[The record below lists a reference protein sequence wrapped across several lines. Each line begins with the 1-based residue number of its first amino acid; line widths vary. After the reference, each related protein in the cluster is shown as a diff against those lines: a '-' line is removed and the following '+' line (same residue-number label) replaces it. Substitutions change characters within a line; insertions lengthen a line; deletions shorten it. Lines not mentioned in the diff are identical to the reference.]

1 MKLSIL
7 LSIIVLLPLSL
18 ISDEGNYPGHG
29 SSALLF
35 EINQISLSNFKGG
48 IGAKFFHADTRFVRV
63 GFTGSFIHRNYDRE
77 QSQDMTENSF
87 STGIRLGKFFHRDLR
102 HNILGYTG
110 LEITGDYTRFK
121 FERDNDGAFPR
132 EEIRQTLRGGIG
144 PAFGI
149 EYFLTDNISLAGE
162 YALRLTASRI
172 TEDTT
177 SNNLTV
183 TDRTTQYLV
192 GIHTGGIYLS
202 IYF

>member
-1 MKLSIL
+1 MI
-7 LSIIVLLPLSL
+7 
-18 ISDEGNYPGHG
+18 
-29 SSALLF
+29 
-35 EINQISLSNFKGG
+35 
-48 IGAKFFHADTRFVRV
+48 
-63 GFTGSFIHRNYDRE
+63 
-77 QSQDMTENSF
+77 ENSL

-102 HNILGYTG
+102 HNIRGYTG
-110 LEITGDYTRFK
+110 LELTGDYSRSK

-172 TEDTT
+172 TEDTI
-177 SNNLTV
+177 SNNQTV
-183 TDRTTQYLV
+183 TDKNIQYLV
-192 GIHTGGIYLS
+192 GIHTGGIFLA